1 MATKQFYHDIDLVK
15 VGQLVDARIQNVTS
29 AEASALAST
38 LTAANAGLIIFDTTL
53 NAIRI
58 WAETSTPGVY
68 AFSSVSSDI
77 EGDVV
82 FKGVINPTNADTA
95 TIEAVKG
102 YQYVVDTAGDLAK
115 TGVTF
120 SPSAK
125 VEVGDIVLFT
135 GPTEATVFNRN
146 IDAATTEQAG
156 IIEIATQSEVDSG
169 VSTSLAITPATLAGS
184 QLASDVAQNQQDISD
199 NADDIESLQL
209 FTGEGTA
216 LDTSATDLAAAI
228 NELVSRA
235 DSADVEVDALEAFV
249 GEGTTLTTAATT
261 LAGAVNELV
270 GRSDSA
276 DGRMSAVEGE
286 VDSLQLFTGEGTVL
300 DTVATDLAAAIN
312 ELHGEVDANFA
323 AIDGND
329 SDIAANAAQAAANLA
344 AILGNDSDI
353 AALDLRISQVEGD
366 ILSNVDSDIADL
378 QAQIAGNDSD
388 IASAFAQI
396 AGNDSDILSLEGRM
410 GAAESAIEGND
421 SDILSLEG
429 RMDAA
434 ESAILGNDS
443 DIAANLASIT
453 SLQGYTGE
461 GTPLDTVAQDL
472 AAALNEVHAEV
483 DANDFRIQGND
494 SDIAAMQTFAGFG
507 TALTTDAVD
516 LAGAVNELQS
526 EIVSNDSDILD
537 LQGRTAVLE
546 ARDHIKCHNSTVAV
560 TAGVPRSVAH
570 NLDLAQTANFVVN
583 VMDSDNSQISVDIE
597 AVDKDTLNIRSLV
610 NLTNVKV
617 TVMGK

>member
-29 AEASALAST
+29 AEASALAAT
-38 LTAANAGLIIFDTTL
+38 LTPANTGLIIFDTTL
-53 NAIRI
+53 QAIRI
-58 WAETSTPGVY
+58 WDGTK
-68 AFSSVSSDI
+68 FSSVSSDLD
-77 EGDVV
+77 GDVV
-82 FKGVINPTNADTA
+82 FKGVINPTNLATVVSTANKGHQFVADTA
-95 TIEAVKG
+95 ADLTIG
-102 YQYVVDTAGDLAK
+102 ST
-115 TGVTF
+115 THT
-120 SPSAK
+120 
-125 VEVGDIVLFT
+125 VEVGDIVLFVHDA
-135 GPTEATVFNRN
+135 GQPVEATVFNRN
-146 IDAATTEQAG
+146 IDAATTDQAG
-156 IIEIATQSEVDSG
+156 IIEIALQSEVDSG

-184 QLASDVAQNQQDISD
+184 RLAADVAQNQQDISD
-199 NADDIESLQL
+199 NAADISSLQT

-216 LDTSATDLAAAI
+216 LDTSAGDLAAAI

-249 GEGTTLTTAATT
+249 GEGVTLTTAAST
-261 LAGAVNELV
+261 LADAVNELV

-286 VDSLQLFTGEGTVL
+286 VDSLQVFTGEGTPL

-323 AIDGND
+323 AIEGND

-344 AILGNDSDI
+344 AIIANDSDI
-353 AALDLRISQVEGD
+353 ASLDARITQVEGD

-410 GAAESAIEGND
+410 TAAEVAIVGND

-429 RMDAA
+429 RMSAA
-434 ESAILGNDS
+434 ETAIVGNDS

-453 SLQGYTGE
+453 SLQGFTGE

-472 AAALNEVHAEV
+472 AAALNEIHAEV
-483 DANDFRIQGND
+483 DTNDARIAGND

-507 TALTTDAVD
+507 TALTTDAAD

-570 NLDLAQTANFVVN
+570 NLDLASAANFVVN

-610 NLTNVKV
+610 DLTNVKV

>member
-29 AEASALAST
+29 AEASALAAT
-38 LTAANAGLIIFDTTL
+38 LTPANTGLIIFDTTL
-53 NAIRI
+53 QAIRI
-58 WAETSTPGVY
+58 WDGTK
-68 AFSSVSSDI
+68 FSSVSSDLD
-77 EGDVV
+77 GDVV
-82 FKGVINPTNADTA
+82 FKGVINPTNLATVVSTANKGHQFVADTA
-95 TIEAVKG
+95 ADLTIG
-102 YQYVVDTAGDLAK
+102 ST
-115 TGVTF
+115 THT
-120 SPSAK
+120 
-125 VEVGDIVLFT
+125 VEVGDIVLFVHDA
-135 GPTEATVFNRN
+135 GQPVEATVFNRN
-146 IDAATTEQAG
+146 IDAATTDQAG
-156 IIEIATQSEVDSG
+156 IIEIALQSEVDSG

-184 QLASDVAQNQQDISD
+184 RLAADVAQNQQDISD
-199 NADDIESLQL
+199 NAADISSLQT

-216 LDTSATDLAAAI
+216 LDTSAGDLAAAI

-249 GEGTTLTTAATT
+249 GEGVTLTTAAST
-261 LAGAVNELV
+261 LADAVNELV

-286 VDSLQLFTGEGTVL
+286 VDSLQVFTGEGTPL

-323 AIDGND
+323 AIEGND

-344 AILGNDSDI
+344 AIIANDSDI
-353 AALDLRISQVEGD
+353 ASLDARITQVEGD

-410 GAAESAIEGND
+410 TAAEVAIVGND

-429 RMDAA
+429 RMSAA
-434 ESAILGNDS
+434 ETAIVGNDS

-453 SLQGYTGE
+453 SLQGFTGE

-472 AAALNEVHAEV
+472 AAALNEIHAEV
-483 DANDFRIQGND
+483 DTNDARIAGND

-507 TALTTDAVD
+507 TALTTDAAD

-570 NLDLAQTANFVVN
+570 NLDLASTANFVVN

-610 NLTNVKV
+610 DLTNVKV

>member
-29 AEASALAST
+29 AEASVLASS
-38 LTAANAGLIIFDTTL
+38 LSAANAGLIIFDTTL

-68 AFSSVSSDI
+68 AFSSVSSDL

-82 FKGVINPTNADTA
+82 FKGVINPTNADTSSVES
-95 TIEAVKG
+95 IKG
-102 YQYVVDTAGDLAK
+102 YQYVVDTAGDLSK

-120 SPSAK
+120 SPNAK

-135 GPTEATVFNRN
+135 SSTEATVFNRN
-146 IDAATTEQAG
+146 IDAATTEAAG

-169 VSTSLAITPATLAGS
+169 VSSVLAVTPATLAGS
-184 QLASDVAQNQQDISD
+184 QLAADVAQNQQDISD
-199 NADDIESLQL
+199 NAADISSLQT

-216 LDTSATDLAAAI
+216 LDTSAGDLATAI

-249 GEGTTLTTAATT
+249 GEGVTLTTAAST
-261 LAGAVNELV
+261 LADAVNELV
-270 GRSDSA
+270 SRSDVDS
-276 DGRMSAVEGE
+276 DRMTTIEGE
-286 VDSLQLFTGEGTVL
+286 VDSLQLFSGEGTAL

-312 ELHGEVDANFA
+312 ELHAEVDSAQA
-323 AIDGND
+323 QIIAND
-329 SDIAANAAQAAANLA
+329 SDIAANATQAAENLA

-353 AALDLRISQVEGD
+353 NALDLRITQVEGN
-366 ILSNVDSDIADL
+366 ILSGIDSDIDHL
-378 QAQIAGNDSD
+378 QAQIDANDSD
-388 IASAFAQI
+388 IASAFSQI
-396 AGNDSDILSLEGRM
+396 QGNDSDILSLEGRM
-410 GAAESAIEGND
+410 TAAESAIVGND

-429 RMDAA
+429 RMSASEAA
-434 ESAILGNDS
+434 IVGNDS

-453 SLQGYTGE
+453 SLQGFTGE
-461 GTPLDTVAQDL
+461 
-472 AAALNEVHAEV
+472 
-483 DANDFRIQGND
+483 
-494 SDIAAMQTFAGFG
+494 G
-507 TALTTDAVD
+507 TALTTDATD
-516 LAGAVNELQS
+516 LAGAVNELQAEVEANLAAIEGNDSDVLDLQTFAGFGTELTTDATDLAGAINELQS
-526 EIVSNDSDILD
+526 EVEGNDSDISALS
-537 LQGRTAVLE
+537 GRVDVLE

-560 TAGVPRSVAH
+560 TANTPRSVAH
-570 NLDLAQTANFVVN
+570 NLDLAGVANFVVN

-610 NLTNVKV
+610 DLTGVKV